1 MRRTFWAS
9 ASRRSGGAVNR
20 RLGAGAKPRR
30 RGVDRHPPHVAVRV
44 GNRLPF
50 CMPPNPIELQIPPQA
65 AADPRAREL
74 VRVWAAGGK
83 QHITLATGLWKD
95 PATWG
100 VMLVDRAKL
109 IADAYEQTGGPKR
122 DDAL

>member
-1 MRRTFWAS
+1 MT
-9 ASRRSGGAVNR
+9 
-20 RLGAGAKPRR
+20 
-30 RGVDRHPPHVAVRV
+30 PH
-44 GNRLPF
+44 
-50 CMPPNPIELQIPPQA
+50 PIELQIPPLA

-95 PATWG
+95 PATGG
-100 VMLVDRAKL
+100 VMLVDLTKL

-122 DDAL
+122 DDALQRIRCGFDAEWAAPTDAPFGTLLRK